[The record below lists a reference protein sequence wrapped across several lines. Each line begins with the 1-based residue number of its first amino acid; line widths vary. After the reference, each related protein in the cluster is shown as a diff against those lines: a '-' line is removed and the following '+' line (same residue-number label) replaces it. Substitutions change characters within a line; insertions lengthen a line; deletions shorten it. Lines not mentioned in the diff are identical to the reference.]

1 MPPRTPGD
9 IPWNWQ
15 TLLRNRPL
23 DVWMH
28 EQDVRRAVG
37 RPGGLDNAPAQHTT
51 DYLLEGMGMVLA
63 KRAAAPAGS
72 TLVVEVDGSAPAAF
86 GISDS
91 GRGGA
96 LTEVPATPTVH
107 LTMDRETFIVLAG
120 GRRTA
125 ADVTVAVAGD
135 EALAARI
142 LAGMALTP

>member
-1 MPPRTPGD
+1 
-9 IPWNWQ
+9 
-15 TLLRNRPL
+15 
-23 DVWMH
+23 
-28 EQDVRRAVG
+28 
-37 RPGGLDNAPAQHTT
+37 
-51 DYLLEGMGMVLA
+51 MGMVLA